1 MSGFWFGSDDQTR
14 SSSSEMPADTTDGE
28 RVALDRAACG
38 LFFNQDPVPAAVNN
52 AAAAPD
58 ARPISL
64 DATPQDNLL
73 KAISYDLDGDY
84 EDARRLYVWLTAS
97 SPDVKIDLDC
107 GHGIHLSGSITSLAQ
122 RRLAALDTSKPQF
135 ARSEEIETAVATA
148 TVAPGPDLPNP
159 PQVKRNLDFYK
170 QGGVVDAE
178 PEDRTSF
185 SPRMDM
191 PVSENTARLTSV
203 DKRGTSPSE
212 AANVAEPVI
221 PEPKPSEAV
230 VAAPT
235 PTEAAP
241 EATKAAEPEPA
252 SPSGYS
258 GPADEMTAPSIAG
271 SQEGTNHSGVVVQT
285 NSRPIEQ
292 GTLEIDEDAP
302 ATTMIEVPMASKA
315 APEAATAEPVATAA
329 PAQQPAP
336 QAAAAVAPNAPY
348 YTVQLAAYRSRERAE
363 AAWPKFQSRSNGVL
377 SSAAHEV
384 TTIVI
389 DGKGLFFRLMT
400 GQYAGKSD
408 ASQACSTLKAQGVD
422 CLIRRV
428 TP

>member
-1 MSGFWFGSDDQTR
+1 
-14 SSSSEMPADTTDGE
+14 MPADTTDGE

-38 LFFNQDPVPAAVNN
+38 LFFNQDPVPVAVNN
-52 AAAAPD
+52 AAAATE

-185 SPRMDM
+185 APRMDM

-203 DKRGTSPSE
+203 EKRGTSPSE

-230 VAAPT
+230 VVAPT
-235 PTEAAP
+235 PVEAAP
-241 EATKAAEPEPA
+241 KAAQAAEPAPA

-271 SQEGTNHSGVVVQT
+271 SQEGTKHSGVVVQT

-292 GTLEIDEDAP
+292 GTLEIDEDTP

-315 APEAATAEPVATAA
+315 AP
-329 PAQQPAP
+329 Q
-336 QAAAAVAPNAPY
+336 AAAVAPNAPY